1 MRQHCGQNVPIILL
15 GTKSDLKEDPTALA
29 ELGKEGKSPIKYV
42 DGLKLQRKIN
52 AVKYME
58 CSAKTLINI
67 HEVFETAIRSVIDV
81 KPERN
86 RKKHFCC
93 AIL

>member
-1 MRQHCGQNVPIILL
+1 MPIILL
-15 GTKSDLKEDPTALA
+15 GTKSDLKEDDTTLA

-58 CSAKTLINI
+58 CSAKTLSNI
-67 HEVFETAIRSVIDV
+67 HEVFEAAIRSVIDE
-81 KPERN
+81 KKTRN
-86 RKKHFCC
+86 Y
-93 AIL
+93 